1 MSSSS
6 KTNPGRTNQK
16 LYFARLQQDLLQ
28 QALAEGRFDAEAR
41 ALACREASIYHLHGA
56 YVAFLQELCRFYK
69 LPLHIDS
76 SEALRLAMAAKG
88 QVSPEVT
95 QLQQWESDSGSWLA
109 QLLQALAAQQR
120 AEEAVVV
127 KPAGDE
133 GEEQGDELE
142 SPVAAPRL
150 LSGINIVQTDVD
162 LPLSEPD
169 LARLSH
175 WHQALTQAIRE
186 FRREMMEW

>member
-88 QVSPEVT
+88 QVSPEVM
-95 QLQQWESDSGSWLA
+95 QLQQWEAEPGSWLA
-109 QLLQALAAQQR
+109 QLLHAFAAQQR

-127 KPAGDE
+127 KPAAEEE
-133 GEEQGDELE
+133 GEALE
-142 SPVAAPRL
+142 SEAAAPRL

-169 LARLSH
+169 QARLSH